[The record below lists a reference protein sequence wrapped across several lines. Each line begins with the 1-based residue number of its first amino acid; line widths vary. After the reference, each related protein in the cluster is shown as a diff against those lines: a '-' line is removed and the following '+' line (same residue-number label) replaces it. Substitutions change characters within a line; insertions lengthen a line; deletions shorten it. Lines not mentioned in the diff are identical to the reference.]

1 MGVPADPRRFARD
14 WTAAWNRRDLDFVL
28 ALFSDSMRF
37 LSPLIPLYA
46 GEPSGCLRGKSAVRA
61 YWDAALARLPDLHFE
76 LVDVL
81 TGVDCVVILSRGHK
95 GLTAEYLHF
104 GPDGKADEGRGLY
117 AV

>member
-1 MGVPADPRRFARD
+1 MGVPSDPRRFALD

-37 LSPLIPLYA
+37 HSPLILTYA
-46 GEPSGCLRGKSAVRA
+46 GESSGCLSGKPAVRA
-61 YWDAALARLPDLHFE
+61 YWEAALARLPDLHFE
-76 LVDVL
+76 HVDVL
-81 TGVDCVVILSRGHK
+81 AGVDCLAILSRGHK

-104 GPDGKADEGRGLY
+104 APDGKADEGRGLY